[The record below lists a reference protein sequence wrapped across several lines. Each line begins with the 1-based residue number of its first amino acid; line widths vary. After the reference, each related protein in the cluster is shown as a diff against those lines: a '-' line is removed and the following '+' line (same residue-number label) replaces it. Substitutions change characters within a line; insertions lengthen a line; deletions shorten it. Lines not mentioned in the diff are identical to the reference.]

1 VAAQPIEIV
10 TSTSGDACDVS
21 NYLRRRRPRID
32 PLAWGRF
39 RVRVRGV
46 LPWKR
51 LFASLSRSRNLSA
64 AVLLLSL
71 FIVDPFD
78 ATQRSAPSDRGESQG
93 NLGRLPLLRIQ
104 AFRWGGSS
112 RESLCL
118 YDRRVF
124 LDAFDQWSAFCTT
137 KVSRPGSSAPVR

>member
-1 VAAQPIEIV
+1 MATEAKPTGERVQTWLSPRFARSPSRSGGRSKRRRPAPGRPRRRGRSRSSP
-10 TSTSGDACDVS
+10 STSDDACDVS

-78 ATQRSAPSDRGESQG
+78 ATREAPRGQEKGPPARTQG
-93 NLGRLPLLRIQ
+93 
-104 AFRWGGSS
+104 A
-112 RESLCL
+112 C
-118 YDRRVF
+118 
-124 LDAFDQWSAFCTT
+124 
-137 KVSRPGSSAPVR
+137 

>member
-1 VAAQPIEIV
+1 VARREKNCVFPGGGFQVSPCERGTSEVAAQPIEIV

-78 ATQRSAPSDRGESQG
+78 ATREAPQAIGE
-93 NLGRLPLLRIQ
+93 NH
-104 AFRWGGSS
+104 
-112 RESLCL
+112 
-118 YDRRVF
+118 
-124 LDAFDQWSAFCTT
+124 
-137 KVSRPGSSAPVR
+137 